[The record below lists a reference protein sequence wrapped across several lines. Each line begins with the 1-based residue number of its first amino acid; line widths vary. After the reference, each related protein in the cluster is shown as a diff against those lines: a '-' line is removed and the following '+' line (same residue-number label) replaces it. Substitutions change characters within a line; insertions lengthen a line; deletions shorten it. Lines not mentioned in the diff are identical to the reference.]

1 MAVTSSVDIHSRMAS
16 FIVVCVVVDDDDEVL
31 VAPGVGMGWE
41 PTDVGVDTGT
51 CEGLTN
57 DDIRHGKAIE
67 KVWLHEEVGSKSS
80 ARSL

>member
-1 MAVTSSVDIHSRMAS
+1 MLGR
-16 FIVVCVVVDDDDEVL
+16 
-31 VAPGVGMGWE
+31 E

-57 DDIRHGKAIE
+57 DDIRHAGIE